1 MKSLIDGKG
10 AGLRGGRAVPAS
22 AWRLL
27 RACWRWK
34 WWRSCYSLN
43 AKKQH
48 GGQCSVSLNLHTP
61 LALGSKINV
70 ASAASLRPH
79 LHKAEILKV

>member
-1 MKSLIDGKG
+1 MGKALDCVG
-10 AGLRGGRAVPAS
+10 VGLRRDQRGACCGRVGGGSGGGR
-22 AWRLL
+22 
-27 RACWRWK
+27 
-34 WWRSCYSLN
+34 N

-48 GGQCSVSLNLHTP
+48 GGQCSVSHNLHTP